1 MVGADGTFRA
11 LNRSDSAGGSGSG
24 VFILDDDNGR
34 PQVILGGIHRG
45 QEGVGIQSAKILKD
59 LRINNP
65 VVYQELSSAIS
76 TNNSWSPRSGQQ
88 LEGIAP
94 YGSWLW
100 CNAPRLLTPYN
111 RLIETSCAFLVIVS
125 LLFNIN

>member
-1 MVGADGTFRA
+1 MTIGFPYKSTFIKKTGFRYATVNFSRVSDVGVDGTFRA
-11 LNRSDSAGGSGSG
+11 LNRLDSAGGSGSG

-45 QEGVGIQSAKILKD
+45 QEGVGIQPAKILKD

-76 TNNSWSPRSGQQ
+76 TNTCK
-88 LEGIAP
+88 E
-94 YGSWLW
+94 
-100 CNAPRLLTPYN
+100 
-111 RLIETSCAFLVIVS
+111 
-125 LLFNIN
+125 